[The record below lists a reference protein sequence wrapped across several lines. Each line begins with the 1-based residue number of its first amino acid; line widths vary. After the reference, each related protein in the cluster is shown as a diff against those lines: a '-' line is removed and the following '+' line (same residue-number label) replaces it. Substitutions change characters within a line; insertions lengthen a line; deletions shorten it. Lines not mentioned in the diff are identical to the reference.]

1 MPYGAP
7 LPHGRAIRLSLFA
20 GILKKIVLPRSAP
33 CLHAPRPTLACWT
46 PLYRSAI
53 VTLPEPSDVIKSV
66 MIAFAHEALS
76 VRVEV
81 KTFTGGLSQQGV
93 KLRAA

>member
-1 MPYGAP
+1 
-7 LPHGRAIRLSLFA
+7 
-20 GILKKIVLPRSAP
+20 
-33 CLHAPRPTLACWT
+33 
-46 PLYRSAI
+46 
-53 VTLPEPSDVIKSV
+53 

-93 KLRAA
+93 KLRGA